1 MKKINKL
8 LVVMLSVFMIINYI
22 VPQAANANRNKLV
35 SNDTSGIIE
44 IPLRWTKNDM
54 SRVNSTNYNDYNS
67 YGISADYFENIF
79 NNQNILNSP
88 QNAKEVQ
95 KHYWGGWYYTNE
107 PANTG
112 ATLRTKF
119 MMENDNNYTIDYR
132 NLESWFEGSNKGDT
146 KPYNL
151 PQVLNW
157 NSVNGTAQKWNQSTT
172 KDYTTQD
179 WNLFRG
185 IADLNGINTNDYEF
199 YLAAPKSHAM
209 FIGANDL
216 ISVLVDEMTTD
227 INFATYRNSSTPNK
241 KINFIDGNGAN
252 NLLEFKREYWGT
264 RDHNTCI
271 AQNLDKYNSIIDGW
285 HVDLNDAIKDK
296 SGNTI
301 LGDVTKIIQSNR
313 YGNSKHAIDLLTSE
327 WCNYGGVTKLSL
339 YAVKKPKIQVKKIAY
354 LKSSEVDKNILDK
367 SDIKSIEGD
376 EIILNTDNGN
386 IPKVPSDK
394 TVYFK
399 FIVSNIGDTDIDN
412 IKIADNNKT
421 LDINSNYDST
431 NIKSGVIIK
440 NSDGS
445 SENLDLLKPG
455 NSITLEDESTLKYI
469 NKSTRFSDI
478 NNTFN
483 NTVTATGTYFSNQL
497 SISASDTI
505 KFKTELDPK
514 VNISKSIVNVE
525 RNGKELDYEKKP
537 FTLMA
542 GDKVT
547 FKVSIKND
555 TLNGDT
561 PLSISGLKLQDNL
574 NCYDLKRVT
583 YSNGKWSFR
592 TDRDNI
598 NSTIDS
604 SNISIDPGKILNV
617 YTDWIVP
624 SGIIGKGVNYASI
637 IYDGKEINGSR
648 VDFNIKERTGVINI
662 KKVVDNYNSLN
673 NDEKKSVD
681 NQIFTINL
689 IGNDGST
696 QSIALKNEQI
706 GQFQDVKYGV
716 VYTVKESVPMNYKL
730 ESINGDEVK
739 GYTFTMGSDI
749 DNTNITIDNAYSDDG
764 WFEFGQTIVN
774 KLKTALN
781 I

>member
-54 SRVNSTNYNDYNS
+54 SRVNSTNYNDYNR

-119 MMENDNNYTIDYR
+119 MMENYNNYTIDYR

-264 RDHNTCI
+264 RDHNTCV

-445 SENLDLLKPG
+445 SGNLDLLKPG

-469 NKSTRFSDI
+469 NKSTRLSDI

-497 SISASDTI
+497 SISDSDTI

-696 QSIALKNEQI
+696 QSIALKNGQI
-706 GQFQDVKYGV
+706 GQFQDIKYGV

>member
-54 SRVNSTNYNDYNS
+54 SRVNSTNYNDYNR

-79 NNQNILNSP
+79 NNKNILNSP
-88 QNAKEVQ
+88 QNAKEVR

-119 MMENDNNYTIDYR
+119 MMENYNNYTIDYR

-264 RDHNTCI
+264 RDHNTCV

-354 LKSSEVDKNILDK
+354 LKSSEVDKNILYK

-445 SENLDLLKPG
+445 SGNLDLLKPG

-469 NKSTRFSDI
+469 NKSTRLSDI
-478 NNTFN
+478 NNIFN

-497 SISASDTI
+497 SISDSDTI

-696 QSIALKNEQI
+696 QSIALKNGQI

-749 DNTNITIDNAYSDDG
+749 DNTNITIDNAYLDDG

>member
-54 SRVNSTNYNDYNS
+54 SRVNSTNYNDYNR

-79 NNQNILNSP
+79 NNKNILNSP
-88 QNAKEVQ
+88 QNAKEVR

-119 MMENDNNYTIDYR
+119 MMENYNNYTIDYR

-264 RDHNTCI
+264 RDHNTCV

-354 LKSSEVDKNILDK
+354 LKSSEVDKNILYK

-412 IKIADNNKT
+412 INIADNNKT

-445 SENLDLLKPG
+445 SGNLDLLKPG

-469 NKSTRFSDI
+469 NKSTRLSDI
-478 NNTFN
+478 NNIFN

-497 SISASDTI
+497 SISDSDTI

-696 QSIALKNEQI
+696 QSIALKNGQI

>member
-54 SRVNSTNYNDYNS
+54 SRVNSTNYNDYNR

-88 QNAKEVQ
+88 QNAKEVR
-95 KHYWGGWYYTNE
+95 KHYLGGWYYTNE

-119 MMENDNNYTIDYR
+119 MMENNNNYTIDYR
-132 NLESWFEGSNKGDT
+132 NLERWFEGSNKGDT

-172 KDYTTQD
+172 EDYTTQD

-264 RDHNTCI
+264 RDHNTCV

-394 TVYFK
+394 TLYFK

-445 SENLDLLKPG
+445 SGNLDLLKPG

-469 NKSTRFSDI
+469 NKSTRLSDI

-483 NTVTATGTYFSNQL
+483 NKVTATGTYFSNQL
-497 SISASDTI
+497 SISDSDTI

-696 QSIALKNEQI
+696 QSIALKNGQI
-706 GQFQDVKYGV
+706 GQFQDIKYGV

>member
-54 SRVNSTNYNDYNS
+54 SRVNSTNYNDYNR

-88 QNAKEVQ
+88 QNAKEVR

-119 MMENDNNYTIDYR
+119 MMENYNNYTIDYR

-264 RDHNTCI
+264 RDHNTCV

-445 SENLDLLKPG
+445 SGNLDLLKPG

-469 NKSTRFSDI
+469 NKSTRLSDI

-497 SISASDTI
+497 SISDSDTI

-673 NDEKKSVD
+673 NDKKKSVD

-696 QSIALKNEQI
+696 QIIALKNGQI

-716 VYTVKESVPMNYKL
+716 TYTVKESVPMNYKL

>member
-22 VPQAANANRNKLV
+22 VPQAANTNRNKLV

-54 SRVNSTNYNDYNS
+54 SRVNSTNYNDYNR

-88 QNAKEVQ
+88 QNAKEVR
-95 KHYWGGWYYTNE
+95 KHYWGGWYHTNE

-264 RDHNTCI
+264 RDHNTCV

-376 EIILNTDNGN
+376 EIILNTDKGN

-445 SENLDLLKPG
+445 FGNLDLLKPG

-696 QSIALKNEQI
+696 QSIALKNGQI

>member
-54 SRVNSTNYNDYNS
+54 SRVNSTNYNDYNR

-79 NNQNILNSP
+79 NNKNILNSP
-88 QNAKEVQ
+88 QNAKEVR

-119 MMENDNNYTIDYR
+119 MMENYNNYTIDYR

-264 RDHNTCI
+264 RDHNTCV

-354 LKSSEVDKNILDK
+354 LKSSEVDKNILYK

-445 SENLDLLKPG
+445 SGNLDLLKPG

-469 NKSTRFSDI
+469 NKSTRLSDI
-478 NNTFN
+478 NNIFN

-497 SISASDTI
+497 SISDSDTI

-696 QSIALKNEQI
+696 QSIALKNGQI